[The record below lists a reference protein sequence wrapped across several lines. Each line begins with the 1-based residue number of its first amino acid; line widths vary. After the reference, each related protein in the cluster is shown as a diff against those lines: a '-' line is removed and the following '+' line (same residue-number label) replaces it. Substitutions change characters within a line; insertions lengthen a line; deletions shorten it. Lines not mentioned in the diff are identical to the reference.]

1 MTSALPHPAAEAR
14 AVSDSLLVEIRRQI
28 DQFSGCLPFDVFMRA
43 ALYEP
48 GLGYYSNGLI
58 PFGAQGDFITAPESG
73 SVFGRCL
80 ARSISTVLAQ
90 CDQADVLE
98 LGAGSGALAVDLLR
112 ELAQLDAAMPRHY
125 YILERSA
132 AMRALQEDAVKHLPA
147 HVRARVSWLDELP
160 AQRLRGVVLGN
171 EVADA
176 LPVKR
181 FRWSA
186 GHVDELGA
194 GYDGKRLIECVRPS
208 GDELRDYVGRLAQD
222 HAWQADYQSEY
233 CPTLQ
238 PLVRSLSD
246 CIEQGL
252 LLLIDYGYGR
262 AEYYHSQRAMGTLM
276 CHYRHQAHGDP
287 FHYPGLQDITA
298 FVDFTAIAE
307 AADAEGMQLQGF
319 SSQAQFLIGCGIDE
333 LLAELA
339 PSDTRRFLE
348 RSNEIKR
355 LVLPGEMGDRFK
367 VMGFSRGLPQQV
379 RGFSTQDLRSRL

>member
-1 MTSALPHPAAEAR
+1 MSSALPQLDAEAR
-14 AVSDSLLVEIRRQI
+14 AVSDALSAAMRQQI
-28 DQFSGCLPFDVFMRA
+28 EQAGGCVPFDEYMRV

-48 GLGYYSNGLI
+48 GLGYYSNGLT

-73 SVFGRCL
+73 RVFARCL
-80 ARSISTVLAQ
+80 ARCIGSVFAQ
-90 CDQADVLE
+90 FDGADILE

-112 ELAQLDAAMPRHY
+112 ELEQLGALPRHY

-132 AMRALQEDAVKHLPA
+132 AMRALQEDLVSRQAA
-147 HVRARVSWLDELP
+147 HWRTRISWLDELP
-160 AQRLRGVVLGN
+160 AQGLRGVVFGN

-181 FRWSA
+181 FRWQS
-186 GHVDELGA
+186 GQTEELGA
-194 GYDGKRLIECVRPS
+194 GFGGDRLVECVRPA
-208 GDELRDYVGRLAQD
+208 GHELRDYVGQLAQD
-222 HAWQADYQSEY
+222 YAWPGHYESEC

-238 PLVRSLSD
+238 PLIASLAD

-262 AEYYHSQRAMGTLM
+262 AEYYHPQRSMGTLM
-276 CHYRHQAHGDP
+276 CHYRHQAHDDP
-287 FHYPGLQDITA
+287 FRYPGLQDITA

-319 SSQAQFLIGCGIDE
+319 TSQAQFLLACGIDE
-333 LLAELA
+333 LLAELD

-348 RSNEIKR
+348 LSNEIKR

-367 VMGFSRGLPQQV
+367 VIGFARGLARQV
-379 RGFSTQDLRSRL
+379 RGFAPQDLRSRL